1 MRLFERWADFYF
13 FHSKCI
19 LSLCLLISSI
29 AIVQGLIV
37 MRSQIRYTIYKT
49 INKVLYCV
57 VIATMAILLN
67 NIGISFEI
75 KYAYFNV
82 IFFSFTIIAIILYE
96 IIQGI
101 IFKAI
106 KEPVLQGMKNI
117 QYTIFFTIFL
127 FYPIFQKFAICIPII
142 VRIEQRLN
150 LHVQSASQQLQSPRY
165 PDVPAP
171 VPLWNR
177 K

>member
-82 IFFSFTIIAIILYE
+82 IFDA
-96 IIQGI
+96 
-101 IFKAI
+101 
-106 KEPVLQGMKNI
+106 
-117 QYTIFFTIFL
+117 
-127 FYPIFQKFAICIPII
+127 
-142 VRIEQRLN
+142 RI
-150 LHVQSASQQLQSPRY
+150 
-165 PDVPAP
+165 
-171 VPLWNR
+171 
-177 K
+177 

>member
-57 VIATMAILLN
+57 VIATMAILLETVS
-67 NIGISFEI
+67 SF
-75 KYAYFNV
+75 V
-82 IFFSFTIIAIILYE
+82 
-96 IIQGI
+96 
-101 IFKAI
+101 
-106 KEPVLQGMKNI
+106 
-117 QYTIFFTIFL
+117 
-127 FYPIFQKFAICIPII
+127 
-142 VRIEQRLN
+142 
-150 LHVQSASQQLQSPRY
+150 
-165 PDVPAP
+165 
-171 VPLWNR
+171 
-177 K
+177 